1 MTMSTAETYDELA
14 DHYHLIFED
23 WEASIE
29 RQAAALNT
37 ILQEQCGLPG
47 AARILDSACGIGTQS
62 LGLAKLGFRL
72 DACDVSMHAVKRAE
86 QEASRRSLDIRFSV
100 ANMLDLSSLPA
111 SHFEAA
117 ICMDNSLPHL
127 ESHEQLIQA
136 VDQIRARLRPG
147 GVFMA
152 SIRDYDRLIQE
163 RPVVQGPSFYSD
175 QGQRRIVL
183 QVWDW
188 IDDRRYVFHLYI
200 TRELE
205 HGWQTFHTSALYR
218 AVRRDELS
226 EVLHQAGFKN
236 ARWLFPEESGFF
248 QPIALA
254 QSN

>member
-1 MTMSTAETYDELA
+1 MNTAETYDELA

-23 WEASIE
+23 WKVSIE
-29 RQAAALNT
+29 RQAAALNA
-37 ILQEQCGLPG
+37 ILREQCGLPG
-47 AARILDSACGIGTQS
+47 TARILDCACGIGTQS
-62 LGLAKLGFRL
+62 LGLAKLGFRI
-72 DACDVSMHAVKRAE
+72 DACDVSIHAVKRAQ

-100 ANMLDLSSLPA
+100 ANMLDLRSLPA
-111 SHFEAA
+111 SHFDAA

-127 ESHEQLIQA
+127 ESNEQLIQA

-147 GVFMA
+147 GSFMA
-152 SIRDYDRLIQE
+152 SIRDYDRLIRE

-200 TRELE
+200 SRELE
-205 HGWQTFHTSALYR
+205 QGWQTFHTSALYR

-226 EVLHQAGFKN
+226 AVLNQAGFKN
-236 ARWLFPEESGFF
+236 LRWLLPEESSFF
-248 QPIALA
+248 QPIVLGE
-254 QSN
+254 SG